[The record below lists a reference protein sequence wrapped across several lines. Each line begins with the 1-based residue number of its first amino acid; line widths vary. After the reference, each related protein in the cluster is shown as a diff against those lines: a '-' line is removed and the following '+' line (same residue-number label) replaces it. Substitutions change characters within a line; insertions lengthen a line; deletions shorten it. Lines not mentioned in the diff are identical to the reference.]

1 VTRTCEVC
9 GHDRG
14 DVLASPQEYRIHPL
28 HPGQP
33 DNIAAAMDRANIE
46 TLDLDCPVCKIK
58 QTYQCV
64 SRNITAPEYLWV
76 VSSVL
81 AHNGKDYYKNRNPID
96 ISEVLDITSHM
107 TYGDE
112 ANVRR
117 VRYGL
122 QHIVYHTGASLNVGH
137 YAAAVTGMAQ
147 LGGNRQA
154 IRANKFFCD
163 DSTIDEFTSALMPA
177 VANVGNMLTV
187 NPVLIS
193 KPEDKKHD
201 LERTPFDPSYL
212 IYVRLDDKK
221 KPNRT
226 TGAATGAVIPV
237 VGTIADNV
245 KKSPRIRRKPTY

>member
-1 VTRTCEVC
+1 VTRTCEIC

-28 HPGQP
+28 PPGQA

-46 TLDLDCPVCKIK
+46 TLDLDCPVCKLK
-58 QTYQCV
+58 RTYQCV
-64 SRNITAPEYLWV
+64 SQNITAPEYLWV
-76 VSSVL
+76 VNSVF

-96 ISEVLDITSHM
+96 IPEVLDITSHM

-112 ANVRR
+112 AKVRR

-122 QHIVYHTGASLNVGH
+122 QHIVYHAGASLNVGH
-137 YAAAVTGMAQ
+137 YTAAVTGMPQ
-147 LGGNRQA
+147 LGGNRQD

-163 DSTIDEFTSALMPA
+163 DSTIYEFTSALMPA
-177 VANVGNMLTV
+177 VANVGNVLTV

-212 IYVRLDDKK
+212 IYVRLDNNEKS
-221 KPNRT
+221 KPT
-226 TGAATGAVIPV
+226 KSATRAVIPV